1 MAESPVRLRPG
12 LSAILAVLALLFH
25 LAWCDAAPR
34 EVVVV
39 QSSDIKPFRDAIEGF
54 EETCGCVI
62 RDILTL
68 SPDSP
73 DVASQAR
80 NLRPDGLLALGHEAL
95 ARLQSI
101 RSIPVFYTIVSSPP
115 QYLHSAHNISGVNML
130 VEPERQTEA
139 LIEILPKA
147 KRIGLIYDP
156 ANTGPFVDRLI
167 SALRSHSLNVIARKA
182 NSSAQ
187 APRLLDDMKGKVDA
201 LMLLPD
207 PTVTTP
213 EMVNLMLTF
222 SFRNSVPVIAFSEK
236 YVRMGALA
244 AITVS
249 PRDLGAQT
257 GEIAKAQF
265 NSKKEKGQVNSYARK
280 NLLIINMTIARK
292 LGIVIRDSVLRK
304 SIRVE

>member
-1 MAESPVRLRPG
+1 VRLPG
-12 LSAILAVLALLFH
+12 LSVILALFAILFH

-39 QSSDIKPFRDAIEGF
+39 QSADIKPFRDAIEGF

-80 NLRPDGLLALGHEAL
+80 NLRPDGLLALGYEAL
-95 ARLQSI
+95 TRLQSV

-115 QYLHSAHNISGVNML
+115 KSLHSARNISGVNML
-130 VEPERQTEA
+130 VAPESQTEA
-139 LIEILPKA
+139 IIEILPKA

-156 ANTGPFVDRLI
+156 VNTGPFVEKLI
-167 SALRSHSLNVIARKA
+167 SDLRSHSFNVIARKA
-182 NSSAQ
+182 SNAAQ
-187 APRLLDDMKGKVDA
+187 APRLLDEMKGKVDA
-201 LMLLPD
+201 LLLLPD

-213 EMVNLMLTF
+213 EVVNLMLIF
-222 SFRNSVPVIAFSEK
+222 SFRNSIPVIAFSEK

-257 GEIAKAQF
+257 GEIAKSRF
-265 NSKKEKGQVNSYARK
+265 NDRSEKGHVSSYARK
-280 NLLIINMTIARK
+280 SLLIINTTIARK
-292 LGIVIRDSVLRK
+292 LGVTIRDSVLRK